1 MAEDRSIMA
10 MARKKVHWDTGKVLF
25 IFSVAIAAFLVCV
38 PVGFLLWESL
48 TTKGGDLT
56 LANFYKYLARG
67 NVREAIFNT
76 LLVSIGI
83 SGLGC
88 VLGVTLAFGV
98 SRTNMWG
105 KRLVRSAV
113 IISVMT
119 PPFLLTLAYIILGGP
134 NEGMVNKLLRGWFN
148 LSTTYGPINVY
159 SIWALIVL
167 GVPMGTAVI
176 FLMTFPALENM
187 DPYLEEAARTS
198 GASPLRSAFDVTIPL
213 VKPAILSGMM
223 LAFGQTVAM
232 YGVPRMLNINVLT
245 LVIRESLVIMDFKGG
260 AVLSVI
266 ITVLSLAVVFLYR
279 WSLRSG
285 KRYNTISAKGFRP
298 NVMRLGGGRHIF
310 TALGILYA
318 IFAFLL
324 PYATLITASFMK
336 SVGQGLHLD
345 NFTLYNYTSI
355 FDSAETWVAL
365 KNSFYL
371 AFGTASIVVLVGLVI
386 AYILVRTKVRG
397 RGALEYLCNIPMGI
411 SGTAL
416 AMGLIF
422 MYLTP
427 PLSEL
432 KLYGTLGIILVAY
445 CTRQLPS
452 GVRYSQSSLLQISVE
467 LEEASRVAGA
477 GWIRTMV
484 KITIPL
490 IKTSLVYAWIL
501 SFINAF
507 PELSTSVMLRNAGTS
522 VVATAILEL
531 WDGAGGLPQ
540 AAAFGSVVFLVVAFL
555 VMVAQRAVGASMLK
569 EKASSKESVGVIRH
583 RQFAHLMK

>member
-1 MAEDRSIMA
+1 MAA
-10 MARKKVHWDTGKVLF
+10 AKKIHWDAGKIIF
-25 IFSVAIAAFLVCV
+25 IIAAAAALFLVCV
-38 PVGFLLWESL
+38 PVGFLVWESL
-48 TTKGGDLT
+48 TTKGGSFT
-56 LANFYKYLARG
+56 LANFSKYLSRR
-67 NVREAIFNT
+67 NVQEAIFNT
-76 LLVSIGI
+76 LLISVGI
-83 SGLGC
+83 SCLGC
-88 VLGVTLAFGV
+88 VLGVGLAFGV

-105 KRLVRSAV
+105 KSLVRSAV
-113 IISVMT
+113 VISVMT

-134 NEGMVNKLLRGWFN
+134 NEGLVNKLLRDWLG
-148 LSTTYGPINVY
+148 LATTYGPVNIY
-159 SIWALIVL
+159 SIWALIIL
-167 GVPMGTAVI
+167 GVPMGTAII
-176 FLMTFPALENM
+176 FLMAFPALENM
-187 DPYLEEAARTS
+187 DPYLEEAVRIA
-198 GASPLRSAFDVTIPL
+198 GGSPFRSAFDVTIPL
-213 VKPAILSGMM
+213 IKPAILSGMM

-245 LVIRESLVIMDFKGG
+245 LAIRESLVVMDFKAG

-266 ITVLSLAVVFLYR
+266 ITVFSLAVVFLYR
-279 WSLRSG
+279 WTLRSG

-298 NVMRLGGGRHIF
+298 NVMRLGASRHIF
-310 TALGILYA
+310 TIAGALYA

-324 PYATLITASFMK
+324 PYATLIAASFMK
-336 SVGQGLHLD
+336 SVGQGFRD
-345 NFTLYNYTSI
+345 GNFTLRNYASI
-355 FDSAETWVAL
+355 FNSAETWVAL
-365 KNSFYL
+365 RNSAYL
-371 AFGTASIVVLVGLVI
+371 AFWTATIVVVVGLVL

-397 RGALEYLCNIPMGI
+397 RGALEYLCNLPMGI

-427 PLSEL
+427 PLSEF
-432 KLYGTLGIILVAY
+432 KLYGTLGIILIAY

-452 GVRYSQSSLLQISVE
+452 GLRYSQSSLLQISVE

-477 GWIRTMV
+477 GWVRTMIT
-484 KITIPL
+484 ITIPL
-490 IKTSLVYAWIL
+490 VKTGLVYAWIL

-555 VMVAQRAVGASMLK
+555 VIVAQKAVGRSMLARK
-569 EKASSKESVGVIRH
+569 
-583 RQFAHLMK
+583 